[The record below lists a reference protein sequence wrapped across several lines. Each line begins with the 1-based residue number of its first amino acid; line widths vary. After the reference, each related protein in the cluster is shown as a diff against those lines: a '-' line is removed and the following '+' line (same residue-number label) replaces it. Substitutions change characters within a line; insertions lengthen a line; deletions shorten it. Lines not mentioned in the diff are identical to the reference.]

1 MTVVLDTLQL
11 PAPDRADGV
20 RQIIAETM
28 VRVDIV
34 FDPGARTPTAA
45 GTITD
50 LGDLTICS
58 VRSNALTV
66 TRTTALARDDLRPSV
81 FLGMQLTGASQ
92 VEQRGRRATLQPGQ
106 LVLYDSTE
114 PYALA
119 DPDGIGQHFFR
130 IPIDRLALPHNVV
143 RQVCAVT
150 LSPGHPVAD
159 LAAAYFRR
167 LAARPD
173 LFEQP
178 AAEAVSQP
186 SIELV
191 RALITTH
198 LDAAELGRD
207 AMHATLHLRIM
218 EYLRAHLHEPGLS
231 AAQVAAEHH
240 ISVRQLYKVL
250 GAAGVSLGDWIR
262 EQRLERCRRALAQPG
277 ARSTSIASVARGSGF
292 TDPSGFARMF
302 RAVYGMSPRQW
313 RDLPHGLLA

>member
-1 MTVVLDTLQL
+1 VTVVLDALQL
-11 PAPDRADGV
+11 PAPDRADAI
-20 RQIIAETM
+20 RHIIGETM
-28 VRVDIV
+28 VRVDID
-34 FDPGARTPTAA
+34 FDPDTGSAAAA
-45 GTITD
+45 GAITD

-66 TRTTALARDDLRPSV
+66 SRTAALARDDLRPSV
-81 FLGMQLTGASQ
+81 FLGMQVGGTSH
-92 VEQRGRRATLQPGQ
+92 VEQRGRRAALQPGE

-114 PYALA
+114 PYVLS
-119 DPDGIGQHFFR
+119 DPDGIRQHFFR
-130 IPIDRLALPHNVV
+130 VPIDRLALPHNVV

-178 AAEAVSQP
+178 GAQAISQP
-186 SIELV
+186 SIELI

-198 LDAAELGRD
+198 LDATELGKG

-262 EQRLERCRRALAQPG
+262 AERLERCRRALAQPG
-277 ARSTSIASVARGSGF
+277 ARSGSIASVSRGSGF

-313 RDLPHGLLA
+313 RDLPHSATT